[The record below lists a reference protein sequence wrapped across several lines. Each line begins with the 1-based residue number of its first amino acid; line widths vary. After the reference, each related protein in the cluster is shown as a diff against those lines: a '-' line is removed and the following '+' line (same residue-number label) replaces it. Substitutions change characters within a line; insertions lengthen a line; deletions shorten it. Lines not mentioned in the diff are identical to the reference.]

1 LEEGMRILRL
11 IKSIIK
17 KNSTKKFGPRVL
29 NGFYHNGKFLK
40 DVRISESTVLSFP
53 ENLELHENIFI
64 GHYNFIEASNGISI
78 EEGVQLT
85 NYISILSHS
94 SHISIRLYGKNYR
107 KKKELIGYIKGNVR
121 IGKYTFIGPHSTI
134 MPDTIIGKGCLVS
147 AYSYLKG
154 DYPDFSIISGNPAI
168 VVGTTKDLDI
178 KYLEVY
184 PELKEYYDEWA
195 NQRK

>member
-1 LEEGMRILRL
+1 MRILRL

>member
-1 LEEGMRILRL
+1 MRILRL

-178 KYLEVY
+178 KYLEEY